1 MEKEE
6 KMEMKKGGIINFFDG
21 ATINNL
27 VINGN
32 MTKSGTEHF
41 CSRNADMKEEE
52 ETDSNKIL
60 TPDQL
65 AKAVGKV
72 LNLFWGKSS
81 YAVLFCVCRDYFG
94 YPNNMSMFESE
105 FADLFNDVCP
115 HYKCSHGTIVSAFFN
130 NSFLK
135 LPVEKWKENG
145 AKQRALLLADNFKAA
160 LSESYLTE

>member
-1 MEKEE
+1 MEENSNKRSN
-6 KMEMKKGGIINFFDG
+6 GSIVNNIYGNINNYYENHG
-21 ATINNL
+21 TINNY
-27 VINGN
+27 GSQQ
-32 MTKSGTEHF
+32 M
-41 CSRNADMKEEE
+41 MKNEAQAVKKDVMPP
-52 ETDSNKIL
+52 T
-60 TPDQL
+60 DQL
-65 AKAVGKV
+65 IQAVGKV
-72 LNLFWGKSS
+72 LNMFWGNSS

-115 HYKCSHGTIVSAFFN
+115 HYKCSPGTIVSAFFN

-145 AKQRALLLADNFKAA
+145 AKQRALLLADTFKAA

>member
-41 CSRNADMKEEE
+41 CSRNGDMKEEE
-52 ETDSNKIL
+52 ETDTNRIL

-105 FADLFNDVCP
+105 FTELFDRLSND
-115 HYKCSHGTIVSAFFN
+115 YKCPLGTIGSAFSH

-135 LPVEKWKENG
+135 LHVERWKESG
-145 AKQRALLLADNFKAA
+145 VKQRALQLAYHFKAA
-160 LSESYLTE
+160 LSEQYPTE

>member
-6 KMEMKKGGIINFFDG
+6 NMEMKKGGIINFFDG

-41 CSRNADMKEEE
+41 CSRNGDMKEEE
-52 ETDSNKIL
+52 ETDTNRIL

-105 FADLFNDVCP
+105 FTELFDRLSND
-115 HYKCSHGTIVSAFFN
+115 YKCPLGTIGSAFSH

-135 LPVEKWKENG
+135 LHVERWKESG
-145 AKQRALLLADNFKAA
+145 VKQRALQLADNFKAA
-160 LSESYLTE
+160 LSESFLTE